1 MSAFVNLAAAPE
13 RELAK
18 GFHARMVHT
27 GTMTVAHWRVEK
39 GAVLP
44 MHSHPHE
51 MIVNLLEGELEIT
64 VGEEKTVLR
73 AGGVAVIPGGVPH
86 GVTARTACRI
96 LDVWHPPR
104 EDYKART

>member
-1 MSAFVNLAAAPE
+1 MSAFRDWADLPE
-13 RELAK
+13 REMAK

-27 GTMTVAHWRVEK
+27 EGMTVASWRVEA
-39 GAVLP
+39 GSVLP

-64 VGEEKTVLR
+64 VGEESTVLH
-73 AGGVAVIPGGVPH
+73 AGGMAVIPGNVPH

-104 EDYKART
+104 EDYR

>member
-1 MSAFVNLAAAPE
+1 MSAFIDLADVPE

-18 GFHARMVHT
+18 GFHARMVHA
-27 GTMTVAHWRVEK
+27 GTMTVAHWRAEA

-44 MHSHPHE
+44 LHRHPHE

-64 VGEEKTVLR
+64 VGEETTVLR
-73 AGGVAVIPGGVPH
+73 AGGVAVIPGDVPH

-104 EDYKART
+104 DDYR